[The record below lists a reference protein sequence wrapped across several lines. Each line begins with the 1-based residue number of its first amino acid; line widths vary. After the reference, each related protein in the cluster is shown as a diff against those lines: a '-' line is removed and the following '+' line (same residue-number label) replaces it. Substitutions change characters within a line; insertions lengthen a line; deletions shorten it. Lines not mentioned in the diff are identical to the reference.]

1 MILNYEKSKEN
12 LPSIF
17 ETDAEN
23 LQLLINKILA
33 KRNWNYDMIKNSLIG
48 EWTRKFT
55 GIILNR
61 LFYEKIDL
69 EISKINL
76 NF

>member
-1 MILNYEKSKEN
+1 MILYYKKSHEN
-12 LPSIF
+12 LSSLF

-23 LQLLINKILA
+23 IQLRLNKILA
-33 KRNWNYDMIKNSLIG
+33 KRNWNYEMIKNSLTG

-61 LFYEKIDL
+61 LFYQKIDL
-69 EISKINL
+69 EISKIDL